1 MNFAPTA
8 SARPTTFAIA
18 LAAAAALTLG
28 GCAGSEAPEAPADAP
43 LETSAPATSDNTEAP
58 ANNDSPADAESG
70 EVTMPADFPAD
81 YVLLPDGELIAAEGA
96 APKWTVTKSIA
107 LVDQVTAAV
116 RIHEK
121 SYGFTID
128 EFNDGEWPNWLLSND
143 QFTLDIDVTEGDPVT
158 VTYVVEAR

>member
-1 MNFAPTA
+1 MNFAHTA

-18 LAAAAALTLG
+18 LAAAAALTLA

-43 LETSAPATSDNTEAP
+43 IEAGAPETSGST
-58 ANNDSPADAESG
+58 DSPADAESG

-81 YVLLPDGELIAAEGA
+81 YVLLPDGELIAAEGS
-96 APKWTVTKSIA
+96 APKWTITKSIT